1 MLEAYSQEAL
11 DELLAQVP
19 PRQGWDFSRMK
30 VLRQP
35 VPWNYHDLVARYL
48 RPNDSVLDI
57 GTGGGET
64 FSQLARFF
72 GRGLGIDTDAEMIQ
86 LAVANSTSGNVR
98 FRVGSARLET
108 VSETFEVILDRHAPF
123 DLDAIAAHLKPAGYF
138 VTQQVG
144 ERNMAC
150 VQAALGRETTP
161 PIVQRQA
168 FPASGLRLLAFL
180 EYDVEYVVRDIES
193 LLFWLRA
200 LDCIHADLDGSFALA
215 SAGALNRVL
224 AGNVDERGF
233 VTNEHRYLTV
243 ATTYSNRLVPGARMR
258 HNP

>member
-11 DELLAQVP
+11 DDLLAQIP
-19 PRQGWDFSRMK
+19 ARRGWDFSRMN

-35 VPWNYHDLVARYL
+35 VPWNYQDLVVRYL
-48 RPNDSVLDI
+48 RPTDSVLDI

-64 FSQLARFF
+64 FGQLASFF

-86 LAVANSTSGNVR
+86 LAAANSIAGNVR
-98 FRVGSARLET
+98 FHVGSARLEA
-108 VSETFEVILDRHAPF
+108 VSETFDVILDRHAPF
-123 DLDAIAAHLKPAGYF
+123 DSDAIAAHLNPVGYF

-150 VQAALGRETTP
+150 VKAALEQEITQP
-161 PIVQRQA
+161 PVQRQA
-168 FPASGLRLLAFL
+168 FTASGLRLLAFL

-193 LLFWLRA
+193 LLFWLRG
-200 LDCIHADLDGSFALA
+200 LDGVHADLDGSAALA
-215 SAGALNRVL
+215 SAAALNRVL

-233 VTNEHRYLTV
+233 VTNEHRYLAV
-243 ATTYSNRLVPGARMR
+243 ATTQGRQIR
-258 HNP
+258 